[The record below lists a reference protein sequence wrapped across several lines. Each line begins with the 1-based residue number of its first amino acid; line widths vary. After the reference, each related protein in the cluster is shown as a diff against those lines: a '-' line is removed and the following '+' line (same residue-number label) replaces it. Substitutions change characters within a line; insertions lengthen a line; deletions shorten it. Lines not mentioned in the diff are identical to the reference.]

1 MNLAR
6 VSELAAPILDEVD
19 RAVVGKRESLRLVRR
34 GILAGGHVLME
45 DFPGLGKTLAARS
58 FAQTLGLDFKRAQFT
73 PDLLPGDITG
83 SFIYDQRAGEFE
95 FRAGAALR
103 RAAAR
108 RRDQPHAA
116 EDAGGAARG
125 DAGEAGDRRGP
136 HVPAAPAL
144 PRPRDRESR

>member
-1 MNLAR
+1 ML
-6 VSELAAPILDEVD
+6 S
-19 RAVVGKRESLRLVRR
+19 

-83 SFIYDQRAGEFE
+83 SFIYDQRVG
-95 FRAGAALR
+95 RVRVPGRPALH

-116 EDAGGAARG
+116 EDPGGAARG

-136 HVPAAPAL
+136 DLPAAPPL